1 MYVLVYVLECIRQLR
16 FSQGRMFIKVKEH
29 IHCAYMKY
37 KRKMTNIRMQRRHKK
52 VKQHTCVEWVH
63 WTLTSARLVGCALR
77 LLLLDCFASSQATA
91 FPTLKCLIH
100 CQQKL
105 HLICMWLLHIPL
117 YSFPLLCWVCDTNVL
132 EFGWVLWL
140 SLCCVTGS
148 WEVRG
153 WVFQSGGCQN

>member
-63 WTLTSARLVGCALR
+63 WTLTSASLVGCWTPFR
-77 LLLLDCFASSQATA
+77 LFRIFPSHSLPHSQVSDSLSTETAPDLHVTATHSIVFIPTTVLGMWYKCTWVWMSSL
-91 FPTLKCLIH
+91 P
-100 CQQKL
+100 
-105 HLICMWLLHIPL
+105 
-117 YSFPLLCWVCDTNVL
+117 
-132 EFGWVLWL
+132 L
-140 SLCCVTGS
+140 SL
-148 WEVRG
+148 
-153 WVFQSGGCQN
+153 